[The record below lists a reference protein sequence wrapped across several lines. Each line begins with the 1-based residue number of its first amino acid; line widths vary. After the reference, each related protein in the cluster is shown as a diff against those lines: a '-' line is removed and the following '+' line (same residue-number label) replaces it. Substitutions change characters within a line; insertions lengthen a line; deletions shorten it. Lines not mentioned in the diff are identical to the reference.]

1 MKNPIH
7 PSKLPESIVTLSRW
21 MKRMSF
27 APLLFGVIHCMA
39 QPCLAAPGVWEYTGN
54 LDFHRAGHKAVLL
67 LDGRVLVTGGYG
79 TIATAD
85 LYDPVSGTWNVT
97 GNLNQGRYGHTAT
110 LLPDGRVLVAGGNY
124 IDSTKA
130 ELYDPATGTWTF
142 TGSLETARQFHTATL
157 LGNGKVLVAG
167 GYDGSTALASAELY
181 DPATGTWSFTGSLH
195 QARGSHTANLLN
207 NGKVLVAGG
216 GSSVPMSELYDL
228 ATGSWTLSGS
238 LNRTRAYHT
247 ATLLS
252 NGKVLIAGGDD
263 ADCTS
268 AEVYNPTAGTW
279 SLTGS
284 LNAGRYFHAA
294 TLLPDGTVLAE
305 GGLFGTILASSELYN
320 PTSGTWTFTGK
331 LNQARSDHT
340 ATLLTNG
347 VVLVAGGE
355 GNDRLFNSAELYGTA
370 NAVTTVDGYGKIDGK
385 NSPATFH
392 FSITQSSGSPT
403 GTFIFSDLDGGIYK
417 LKGRVRSLVVT
428 GNSADFSG
436 NGRLDDGTPVNFQV
450 TAVDNGAGTSDTF
463 SVSLN
468 NGYTA
473 SGNLIRGDIRILTQ

>member
-54 LDFHRAGHKAVLL
+54 LEFPSRRAQGRIAPRWESAGH
-67 LDGRVLVTGGYG
+67 GRLRNYRDRRSLRPG
-79 TIATAD
+79 D
-85 LYDPVSGTWNVT
+85 R
-97 GNLNQGRYGHTAT
+97 NLECHRKPQSGRYGHTAT

-216 GSSVPMSELYDL
+216 GSSVPMSELYDP

-320 PTSGTWTFTGK
+320 PASGTWTFTGK

-436 NGRLDDGTPVNFQV
+436 RGHLDDGTPVNFEV
-450 TAVDNGAGTSDTF
+450 SAVDNGNGTSDTF
-463 SVSLN
+463 SVSLTS
-468 NGYTA
+468 GYTA